1 MNSGAELN
9 MPGGQ
14 EMSSRDT
21 LLARI
26 GNANKDNPLRRPD
39 AELADR
45 IANPKQNLIPARAGG
60 PEPERYALF
69 LAKCRELAVTIDEI
83 ASEDAAP
90 TAIADYLKGL
100 NLPGRLKL
108 SPSPAISDLPWD
120 SAPLL
125 EVSSGAAEIT
135 DQTGVTPAFAG
146 IAETGTLVFVSSEQT
161 PPTLNFVPDNHIVV
175 MRRSQVVR
183 AMEDVFAAARAQFGA
198 GVMPR
203 TLNMVSGP
211 SRTGDVEQK
220 IVMGAHG
227 PRRLHILMIDDT
239 DTEGTDTRNGD

>member
-1 MNSGAELN
+1 ML
-9 MPGGQ
+9 
-14 EMSSRDT
+14 T
-21 LLARI
+21 KI
-26 GNANKDNPLRRPD
+26 GNANRDNPLRRP
-39 AELADR
+39 AEELADR

-83 ASEDAAP
+83 ASDDAAP
-90 TAIADYLKGL
+90 AAIADYLKGL

-108 SPSPAISDLPWD
+108 SPSPEVTDLPWD
-120 SAPLL
+120 TAPLL
-125 EVSSGAAEIT
+125 DVASGAAEIS

-146 IAETGTLVFVSSEQT
+146 IAETGTLVFVSGKET

-183 AMEDVFAAARAQFGA
+183 AMEDAFAAARERFGA

-203 TLNMVSGP
+203 TLNLVSGP

-227 PRRLHILMIDDT
+227 PRRLHIVMIDDV
-239 DTEGTDTRNGD
+239 DNAAKQGD

>member
-1 MNSGAELN
+1 MSG
-9 MPGGQ
+9 
-14 EMSSRDT
+14 RDT
-21 LLARI
+21 LLAKI
-26 GNANKDNPLRRPD
+26 GNANKDNPLRQSPER
-39 AELADR
+39 LADR

-69 LAKCRELAVTIDEI
+69 LAKCRELEITIDEI
-83 ASEDAAP
+83 RSDDAAP
-90 TAIADYLKGL
+90 AAVADYLKGL

-108 SPSPAISDLPWD
+108 SPSPDVTDLPWD
-120 SAPLL
+120 SVPLL

-146 IAETGTLVFVSSEQT
+146 IAETGTLVFVSSKET

-183 AMEDVFAAARAQFGA
+183 AMEDAFAAARARFGA
-198 GVMPR
+198 GSMPR
-203 TLNMVSGP
+203 TLNFVSGP

-227 PRRLHILMIDDT
+227 PRRLHIVMVDDMNS
-239 DTEGTDTRNGD
+239 DAKNGD